1 MFGDLNFWALL
12 GAAAIFFVLGMI
24 WYSPKV
30 FGRIWMEGTGMKES
44 DVQNCG
50 IGVYIGSFVNAF
62 ITAFVLALFLY
73 LTQSE
78 TVLDAIVIAF
88 LAWLGFVLTT
98 HISRLLWG
106 HTSLPVFFVDTSYR
120 LVGLILMAI
129 FLILV

>member
-12 GAAAIFFVLGMI
+12 GAAAIYFVLSMI

-30 FGRIWMEGTGMKES
+30 FGRVWMEGACIKES

-62 ITAFVLALFLY
+62 IIAFVLAIFLY
-73 LTQSE
+73 LTQSQ
-78 TVLDAIVIAF
+78 TVLDAVVIAF

-98 HISRLLWG
+98 HISGLLWG
-106 HTSLPVFFVDTSYR
+106 KTTLPVFFVNTCYT